1 MPSLISSILFIMTV
15 VVPLSAFLMFIS
27 EFSLSSLIALRSD
40 LGRFGLG
47 SVISISERIFVLSR
61 SQEQLIVELVVP
73 S

>member
-1 MPSLISSILFIMTV
+1 MTV
-15 VVPLSAFLMFIS
+15 VVPLSAFLIFIS
-27 EFSLSSLIALRSD
+27 EFSLSPLIALRSD

-47 SVISISERIFVLSR
+47 SVISISESLILFLQGM

>member
-1 MPSLISSILFIMTV
+1 MTV

>member
-1 MPSLISSILFIMTV
+1 MTV
-15 VVPLSAFLMFIS
+15 VVPLSAFLIFIS

-40 LGRFGLG
+40 LGRFGFG
-47 SVISISERIFVLSR
+47 SVISISESLFLVLQGM